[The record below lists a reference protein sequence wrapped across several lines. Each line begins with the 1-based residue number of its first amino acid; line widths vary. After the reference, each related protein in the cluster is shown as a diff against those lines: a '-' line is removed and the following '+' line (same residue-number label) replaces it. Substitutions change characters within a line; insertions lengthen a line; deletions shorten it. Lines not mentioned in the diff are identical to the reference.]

1 MRADR
6 PTVTMILFEF
16 RTRWAENRR
25 RIPGEIKT
33 VVAIADPGVYVSDG
47 QYWTL

>member
-47 QYWTL
+47 QYWAL